1 MAMQENPPAAVA
13 AGTLE
18 QLAGRGESAPQTR
31 CADSAQGAPTG
42 ELLGAHGGPAAVG
55 RDEGVLGPDQSARWL
70 GIRRRELDFL
80 VEAGLVTP
88 SGRTL
93 AGAPRFSVATL
104 STAALQPLE
113 WEQARAAD
121 SRRPSPWS
129 ELAGPAGERAALV
142 ESTCE
147 QLRADGVDAWV
158 RFSRAADRW
167 TLDWEPRQDGGPDRA
182 AVTELLPA
190 RLLRAVDARRLVL
203 LGPVGQTLHWAHRML
218 RPGAACVLDVETTGL
233 GPDDRVVEVA
243 VVDAHDGAVLIDTL
257 VHPGVGVRIA
267 AAARAVHGITNSMVA
282 QADPWEEILPRVLN
296 AIGDRTVLAYN
307 SRFDERM
314 TVGHARAVG
323 ADPGRLGL
331 ADSWD
336 CLMRRRSTWLR
347 TTSRRRLGGHHRAL
361 GDALAALDV
370 LRTLRTRPPH
380 TGTA

>member
-1 MAMQENPPAAVA
+1 MQENTPAAVA
-13 AGTLE
+13 AGTPE
-18 QLAGRGESAPQTR
+18 QLSGRGESAPQTR
-31 CADSAQGAPTG
+31 CAVSAQTGAPMG
-42 ELLGAHGGPAAVG
+42 ELLSAHDDPAAAG
-55 RDEGVLGPDQSARWL
+55 RGEGVLGPDQSARWL

-104 STAALQPLE
+104 TAAALQPLE

-121 SRRPSPWS
+121 SRRPSPWR

-182 AVTELLPA
+182 AVTELLPT

-218 RPGAACVLDVETTGL
+218 QPGAACVLDVETTGL
-233 GPDDRVVEVA
+233 GPDDRVLEVA

-257 VHPGVGVRIA
+257 VHPGAGVRIA
-267 AAARAVHGITNSMVA
+267 AAARAVHGITDSMVA
-282 QADPWEEILPRVLN
+282 QAEPWERILPRVLN

-323 ADPGRLGL
+323 ADPGRLRL

-361 GDALAALDV
+361 GDAHAALDV

-380 TGTA
+380 TVSA